1 MKNLSSEKKSGSQG
15 GTAPN
20 VWLTGR
26 IPGQPCTPYSIAELR
41 WRSMRSGDDRV
52 IEVHCPEDW
61 DRLIEQI
68 QSMRYKVS
76 YE

>member
-1 MKNLSSEKKSGSQG
+1 MCG
-15 GTAPN
+15 
-20 VWLTGR
+20 
-26 IPGQPCTPYSIAELR
+26 
-41 WRSMRSGDDRV
+41 GDDRS